1 LAPSLERVAILSMSL
16 QGPILVVADKPAET
30 LVQAFTAAGAF
41 PVVEARWTDAADAV
55 ASIKPSAVVL
65 AEPQAPGQTMAH
77 ALEQQIAKS
86 ETYMPVV
93 ARTCEDSSAALANA
107 LSVAEEANAERLV
120 ARLTS
125 ALRLRALHA
134 TVLRRAGTLKAER
147 NIVAELPAGDPIEDA
162 TVMVVGRGRMHPVLS
177 VAVGERMGVVG
188 AMSVDLAVR
197 CLNARDIDG
206 IVIGDGLP
214 PKMVVAL
221 LVVLGEDAR
230 FRELPVAML
239 GPDERIEELPNLI
252 HARDPHVLIER
263 LVPLVRQRALEA
275 RLKRLL
281 KSIESK
287 GMLDPRTGL
296 LCADAFERDLAHAV
310 DDANERGVNFSVAR
324 FSFDHAVDLR
334 TSLDAARLMGR
345 LMRSVDF
352 ACRQD
357 DGSIVAVFGG
367 SDLKAAH
374 VAARRLASVIKHTL
388 LGPARKDGAA
398 QASVTLATLRPG
410 DTPVTLMAR
419 IASRTVAAE

>member
-1 LAPSLERVAILSMSL
+1 MSL
-16 QGPILVVADKPAET
+16 QGPIVVVAEKPAEA
-30 LVQAFTAAGAF
+30 LVQVFTTAGAF

-65 AEPQAPGQTMAH
+65 AEPVAPTRTAAQ
-77 ALEQQIAKS
+77 ALEAQIAKS

-93 ARTCEDSSAALANA
+93 ARLGEEGIAPLANA
-107 LSVAEEANAERLV
+107 LPADDVDLDQLV

-125 ALRLRALHA
+125 AQRLRALHA
-134 TVLRRAGTLKAER
+134 TVLRRAGTLKTER
-147 NIVAELPAGDPIEDA
+147 NIIAELPAGDPIEDA
-162 TVMVVGRGRMHPVLS
+162 TVMVVGRGRLHPTLS

-188 AMSVDLAVR
+188 AMSVELAVR

-206 IVIGDGLP
+206 IVIGDGLS

-221 LVVLGEDAR
+221 LVVLGEDTR
-230 FRELPVAML
+230 FREMPVAML
-239 GPDERIEELPNLI
+239 GPEERIEELPNLI
-252 HARDPHVLIER
+252 HARDPHVLVER

-296 LCADAFERDLAHAV
+296 LCAEAFERDLARAV
-310 DDANERGVNFSVAR
+310 DDGNERGVNFSVAR
-324 FSFDHAVDLR
+324 FSFDEAIDLR
-334 TSLDAARLMGR
+334 TSLDAARLIGR
-345 LMRSVDF
+345 LVRSVDF
-352 ACRQD
+352 ASRQD

-388 LGPARKDGAA
+388 LGPERKGGAA